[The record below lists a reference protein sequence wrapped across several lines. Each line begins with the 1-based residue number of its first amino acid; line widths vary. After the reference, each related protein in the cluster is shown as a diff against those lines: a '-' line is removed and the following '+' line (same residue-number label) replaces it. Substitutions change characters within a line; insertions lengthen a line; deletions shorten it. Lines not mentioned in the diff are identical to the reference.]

1 MTLSKLFILGSSL
14 TLLNGCIVIA
24 KPSHANIHLERELS
38 LSAEQLK
45 QLDIET
51 GAGELRIVGSELVQE
66 VKVTAD
72 VFTSFKDRDDYEFTL
87 EKKGNKAYLVA
98 KHRSTSGF
106 WVGSS
111 PRIDVIVTLPA
122 DLLLDIHDSS
132 GDIWVKDM
140 DAAIDL
146 HDGSGD
152 VELRN
157 ITGNLAL
164 DDGSGELIIEQIT
177 GNINVLDG
185 SGEISISDIKGNVEL
200 EDGSGELTI
209 KHVDGYVSIDD
220 SSGDM
225 LIRDISGKV
234 TIEDGSGDIDVEG
247 AGGLNIIDDG
257 SGDLHVS
264 KVKGDFSID
273 S

>member
-1 MTLSKLFILGSSL
+1 MNLSKLFILGSTL
-14 TLLNGCIVIA
+14 ALLNGCVVIA
-24 KPSHANIHLERELS
+24 KPSHANIHVERELS

-45 QLDIET
+45 QLDIEA
-51 GAGELRIVGSELVQE
+51 GAGELRIVGSHSAQE

-72 VFTSFKDRDDYEFTL
+72 IFTSSKDQDDYELTL
-87 EKKGNKAYLVA
+87 KQKGDKAYLVA
-98 KHRSTSGF
+98 KHHSTSGF

-122 DLLLDIHDSS
+122 DLLLDIHDGS

-140 DAAIDL
+140 NGAIDVQ
-146 HDGSGD
+146 DGSGD

-157 ITGNLAL
+157 ITGNIAV
-164 DDGSGELIIEQIT
+164 DDGSGDLIVEQVT
-177 GNINVLDG
+177 GNVSILDS
-185 SGEISISDIKGNVEL
+185 SGELLINHINGDIEL
-200 EDGSGELTI
+200 EDGSGELTV
-209 KHVDGYVSIDD
+209 KHVEGYVSIDD
-220 SSGDM
+220 GSGDM
-225 LIRDISGKV
+225 FVQAISGKV
-234 TIEDGSGDIDVEG
+234 TIEDGSGDIDVED
-247 AGGLNIIDDG
+247 AGGLTIVDDG